1 LEWWPRSPETKQRR
15 IVAAPSF
22 EEPGVAAKMQG
33 YRVDDDINSPQSR
46 GIYLLPNLLTTAG
59 LFAGF
64 YSIIA
69 AIDGHFHAAAW
80 SIFIAMFVDGL
91 DGRVARMTST
101 SSDFGKEFD
110 SLADMVSFGLAPAI
124 VTYQWGVARLS
135 EYGAVWG
142 RLGWLA
148 AFLYA
153 AAAAFRLARFNTN
166 VAVVDRRYFQGLP
179 SPAAAATVAGMVWL
193 STNYGIEG
201 LIGLVAGITVTAVA
215 GLLMMSRFFYLS
227 FKEFGPGHRVRFA
240 HLLLIPLVIIVIAIE
255 PPLTVFLLFAV
266 YAASGPA
273 MWLWRRRKAR
283 VRAEEASAE

>member
-1 LEWWPRSPETKQRR
+1 MQR
-15 IVAAPSF
+15 P
-22 EEPGVAAKMQG
+22 Q
-33 YRVDDDINSPQSR
+33 VDDEVNAAHRR
-46 GIYLLPNLLTTAG
+46 GIYLLPNLLTTGG

-80 SIFIAMFVDGL
+80 SIFIAMFLDGL
-91 DGRVARMTST
+91 DGRVARLTST
-101 SSDFGKEFD
+101 ASDFGKEYD
-110 SLADMVSFGLAPAI
+110 SLADMVSFGLAPAL

-166 VAVVDRRYFQGLP
+166 VATLDRRYFQGLP
-179 SPAAAATVAGMVWL
+179 SPAAAATVAGMVWF
-193 STNYGIEG
+193 TTTYGVD
-201 LIGLVAGITVTAVA
+201 GLVALCAGIAITAAA
-215 GLLMMSRFFYLS
+215 GVLMMSRFRYLS

-255 PPLTVFLLFAV
+255 PPLTVFALFAV
-266 YAASGPA
+266 YAASGPLN
-273 MWLWRRRKAR
+273 WLWRRRR
-283 VRAEEASAE
+283 RAPESEPQ